1 MENIQQNREVYGK
14 KGAVIKFN
22 NNVVENKDTNI
33 IVRTL
38 IDYKTSEK
46 VNIFILR
53 YTINQ
58 IPYEVVL
65 GKLQLNK
72 NAGNLGEKA
81 KVIQELT
88 NKG

>member
-58 IPYEVVL
+58 IPNTTSYGIWFIMYLNINIFTFSEVL
-65 GKLQLNK
+65 
-72 NAGNLGEKA
+72 
-81 KVIQELT
+81 
-88 NKG
+88 